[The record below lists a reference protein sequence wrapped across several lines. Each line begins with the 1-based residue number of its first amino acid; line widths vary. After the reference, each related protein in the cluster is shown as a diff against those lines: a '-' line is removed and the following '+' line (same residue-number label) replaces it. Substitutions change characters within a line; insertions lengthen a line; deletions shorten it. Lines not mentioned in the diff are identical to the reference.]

1 MTARRRGLGGA
12 AAAAIGAAVAACADD
27 PRCPTGEVWLDG
39 ACVAPEWGD
48 PVPAGDAW
56 QPAPGVA
63 LQWQLSGQLDA
74 TAATDLGV
82 EMFDLDLFDAPDP
95 VLDALHADGAVV
107 VCYFSAGTVEDW
119 REDVDALPDAAIG
132 EPLPEWDGERWL
144 DVMHPAVRELAE
156 GRLDHAVA
164 RGCDA
169 VEPDNVDAYANDH
182 GLGLNPTEQLHF
194 NRFLADAAHR
204 RGLSVGLKNDL
215 DQLED
220 LEPWFDWAL
229 NEECASYDE
238 CARLGVFTGG
248 GKAAF
253 HVEYVDDW
261 AEAPGRADEVCDVG
275 PDLDTLIKHWDL
287 DARRLACP

>member
-1 MTARRRGLGGA
+1 M
-12 AAAAIGAAVAACADD
+12 
-27 PRCPTGEVWLDG
+27 PS
-39 ACVAPEWGD
+39 
-48 PVPAGDAW
+48 GDAW
-56 QPAPGVA
+56 QPAPGTA
-63 LQWQLSGQLDA
+63 WQWQLTGDLD
-74 TAATDLGV
+74 TDLDV
-82 EMFDLDLFDAPDP
+82 EMFDLDLFDAPDSA
-95 VLDALHADGAVV
+95 LDALHRADVRV

-119 REDVDALPDAAIG
+119 RDDVGGLPAAAIG
-132 EPLPEWDGERWL
+132 EPLPEWEGERWL
-144 DVMHPAVRELAE
+144 DVMHPAVRDLAE
-156 GRLDHAVA
+156 GRLDLAAA

-182 GLGLNPTEQLHF
+182 GLGLNATEQLHF
-194 NRFLADAAHR
+194 NRFLADAAHT

-238 CARLGVFTGG
+238 CGRLGVFTGA

-261 AEAPGRADEVCDVG
+261 SDASDHAAEFCGVG
-275 PDLDTLIKHWDL
+275 PALDTLIKPWDL